1 MKKNTL
7 ILLSSFFFHFSFAQE
22 CELQTSGAYICIT
35 EQSTEGFNEF
45 IRFYDNGE
53 VVSAISVYSL
63 QQSISWFHIND
74 EAVAQGSYKLEG
86 CKINFATRS
95 GDNKFYY
102 EGVIEGDF
110 LKLQILYPGKRK
122 KELVNL
128 EFEYKK
134 IDLK

>member
-1 MKKNTL
+1 MKKNILT
-7 ILLSSFFFHFSFAQE
+7 LLSVFWFHFSYAQE
-22 CELQTSGAYICIT
+22 CELQTSGAYICTT
-35 EQSTEGFNEF
+35 EKTTQGFNEF

-53 VVSAISVYSL
+53 VISAISVYSL

-74 EAVAQGSYKLEG
+74 ETVAQGSYKLND
-86 CKINFATRS
+86 CNISFATRS

-110 LKLQILYPGKRK
+110 LKLQVLYPGKRK
-122 KELVNL
+122 KELVTL
-128 EFEYKK
+128 EFEYIK